1 MAVNIDTVYQRVLAI
16 ANKEQRGYITP
27 QEFNLFANQAQMD
40 IFEEYFYSLG
50 SAVDTPGNDTEYSD
64 KVDILNEK
72 ISIFQHTANLE
83 YEVAPTHHYSTF
95 EIPEDIYQLGTVY
108 YSPLGD
114 QLVTDKYFTY
124 RSGSEI
130 ISNTSLDSN
139 ITNWNKP
146 SSITVSHPG
155 SAGVIISN
163 NSNANTYPALYSDY
177 FTLVPGKTYA
187 LTYEVIAVNKGANT
201 VTSGKQGNPKIFV
214 KGNQGGY
221 RPLYQT
227 DGSWNKLLEVG
238 KHRHFFTWDLTSH
251 NNDPNSYYYTD
262 NAGNTQARVHVELA
276 NANVANMSCQITDIS
291 IKEVGTDW
299 SFQNNYLGSGWVI
312 GSAQKSNNTKKWSR
326 ATHIPGEAHYLQQ
339 TLDLTE
345 GSTYSITFN
354 VQDATNGRILLANH
368 LSETTDI
375 DHSYDG
381 SSDSMTIWNRYHANG
396 RHTKYWKQGPV
407 NTSKL
412 SLYADKNFDGSISRI
427 VIREISDLEDSKEV
441 EYLQERELKETLKS
455 KLLKP
460 TVKNPAY
467 IRKHDGIII
476 YPTVINSG
484 IRCNYIKKPNQ
495 VNWAYTEINGVA
507 MYNAENSVNFELHD
521 SEEKLLVTKI
531 LGAAGIV
538 IKDPFVSQQAQATIL
553 TDTQMKKQ

>member
-163 NSNANTYPALYSDY
+163 NSNANT
-177 FTLVPGKTYA
+177 V
-187 LTYEVIAVNKGANT
+187 
-201 VTSGKQGNPKIFV
+201 
-214 KGNQGGY
+214 
-221 RPLYQT
+221 
-227 DGSWNKLLEVG
+227 
-238 KHRHFFTWDLTSH
+238 
-251 NNDPNSYYYTD
+251 
-262 NAGNTQARVHVELA
+262 
-276 NANVANMSCQITDIS
+276 
-291 IKEVGTDW
+291 
-299 SFQNNYLGSGWVI
+299 
-312 GSAQKSNNTKKWSR
+312 
-326 ATHIPGEAHYLQQ
+326 
-339 TLDLTE
+339 
-345 GSTYSITFN
+345 
-354 VQDATNGRILLANH
+354 
-368 LSETTDI
+368 
-375 DHSYDG
+375 
-381 SSDSMTIWNRYHANG
+381 
-396 RHTKYWKQGPV
+396 
-407 NTSKL
+407 
-412 SLYADKNFDGSISRI
+412 
-427 VIREISDLEDSKEV
+427 
-441 EYLQERELKETLKS
+441 
-455 KLLKP
+455 
-460 TVKNPAY
+460 
-467 IRKHDGIII
+467 
-476 YPTVINSG
+476 
-484 IRCNYIKKPNQ
+484 
-495 VNWAYTEINGVA
+495 
-507 MYNAENSVNFELHD
+507 
-521 SEEKLLVTKI
+521 
-531 LGAAGIV
+531 
-538 IKDPFVSQQAQATIL
+538 
-553 TDTQMKKQ
+553 